1 MAGFGTTEKAIINA
15 AKFAPLWGKLYQWIF
30 VGIRLMLCLKL
41 HKVFKDTEKHLECDV
56 ETIGCARMCH
66 NMYYPMAQ
74 ERYWQFQVF
83 CVALPS
89 IIFIA
94 YKSKVDLHISKA
106 LEIKKKIAKE
116 ELDELK
122 AEAKAAGYE
131 TIQGYYK
138 YLGKQAPKEQS
149 KMEEIIEKFNEDHTK
164 FSKLQT
170 HIPPKLFLA
179 YYFHIW
185 ARILIDIC
193 FVVYQFRIYLYK
205 FVMPES
211 FSCYE
216 YPCKGGAEKDH
227 PVTCWIS
234 TPIQRTVYLQ
244 LHFAFNVIT
253 ILIGAFELYTIGFT
267 PLAKAWYRRGEDW
280 TKEYIDHT
288 KPMFYSRDDYN
299 DGFFDS
305 RGVASAQQRDLVR
318 QQSRKGYLQTSG
330 VTYKRSQS
338 TRPKSMLYRSTSIM
352 HS

>member
-30 VGIRLMLCLKL
+30 CGIRLMICLKL

-66 NMYYPMAQ
+66 NMFYPMAQ
-74 ERYWQFQVF
+74 DRYWQLQVF

-94 YKSKVDLHISKA
+94 YKSKVDLHINKA
-106 LEIKKKIAKE
+106 LEVKKQREKE
-116 ELDELK
+116 HFEELK
-122 AEAKAAGYE
+122 AEAEAEGTTVHEYCKEY
-131 TIQGYYK
+131 
-138 YLGKQAPKEQS
+138 GKQAPKNRS
-149 KMEEIIEKFNEDHTK
+149 KIEEIEENFHVKNTK

-185 ARILIDIC
+185 ARILIDVC

-205 FVMPES
+205 FVMPEA

-253 ILIGAFELYTIGFT
+253 ILVACFELYTIGLK
-267 PLAKAWYRRGEDW
+267 PLAKAWYRRSEDW
-280 TKEYIDHT
+280 TKEYLDHE
-288 KPMFYSRDDYN
+288 KPMFFSRDDYN

-305 RGVASAQQRDLVR
+305 RGVASSKHRALVR
-318 QQSRKGYLQTSG
+318 QQSRGGYLQTSG

-352 HS
+352 QH